1 MLSNLLGLTI
11 DKGDLNKKSPSP
23 VTNSLKKTAIN
34 YLAIGKMAEDL
45 KLIRLNFSRWLAIE
59 GVRVRGTPDMHML
72 KEDELSK
79 KFGVM
84 REKYFRSKVKLASAD
99 GTSGNKGWAKNLL
112 EKYIGYKIG
121 RKIERNLA
129 AAVLKK
135 YKKLTWIRKLVQLKK
150 KIKVFINRILSKLNI
165 KKMLADWIKQNYKK
179 FIEPLVKHLASKL
192 GFTTGLKAGLK
203 GVATVALRGFV
214 RMVPYVGIAIMIF
227 EGLYAAWNSPPNSDI
242 FKEFILGALDSFTLG
257 LIGKENISP
266 IYDKISEWHSILFTK
281 MFDAIDRSFKFI
293 EEKMTSF
300 VDFIIEKG
308 KSLFTVETRP
318 ADFESSFEKWNKQR
332 LQEESKMFEEYSD
345 YFDKME
351 KAISDKKTK
360 IGKLQFE
367 IASLEYSISAMV
379 KGPED
384 ARLQEA
390 KIQKAKEE
398 AEKTRLEEEV
408 KKTREGG
415 GPVEEKKKKSETPT
429 STKPSAAPV
438 TPPPTKPSAAPVT
451 PPSTKPSTV
460 TSTSSGA
467 GGTEQAILDEIA
479 KHESESSGG
488 YNAMN
493 QGTKGKIVSGPSEK
507 IIGKKLTDMTVGEL
521 MKKAA
526 NENDSA
532 EKRKKEGLIF
542 AAGRYQIIPKTL
554 KELVKKGVASAQDKF
569 DAKTQDML
577 CIALLELRGLSKYKQ
592 GKISAKE
599 FQNNL
604 AKEWASLPTTEGVSY
619 YHKPGQ
625 NVAGKGADQGLKNAI
640 ATITPA
646 TDTKLASAE
655 PKPTTTASSGKFLK
669 DESKQVA
676 QAQREQMKPKDVNV
690 AKVDKTNN
698 VKQTNYQNVAMGKDT
713 NPAETVTNR
722 AA

>member
-1 MLSNLLGLTI
+1 MLSDLLGLTI
-11 DKGDLNKKSPSP
+11 DKGNLNKKSPSP
-23 VTNSLKKTAIN
+23 VTSSLKKTATN
-34 YLAIGKMAEDL
+34 YLAIGRMAEDL
-45 KLIRLNFSRWLAIE
+45 KLIRLNFSRWLAME
-59 GVRVRGTPDMHML
+59 GVKVRGTPDMHML

-112 EKYIGYKIG
+112 EKYVGYKIG

-214 RMVPYVGIAIMIF
+214 RMIPYVGVAIMIF

-300 VDFIIEKG
+300 VDFIIKKS

-351 KAISDKKTK
+351 KAISDKKIK

-415 GPVEEKKKKSETPT
+415 GPVEEKKKKPETPIP
-429 STKPSAAPV
+429 SKPSAAPTTTV
-438 TPPPTKPSAAPVT
+438 VPSPTKKDESKYDEGPTKGAISSANEFVAKMYEPAKKAAAKLNVPVLGLLAQWATESGYGSKPSGDYNYFGLKSFGKPPQKLVTTTEVGLSKDAIEDYKKKGWFISQSGNKVKVKDLFKSYSSIDEAVMAQADFLLTNPRYAKAGVFGTKTPLEYGQALKKAGYATDSKYAETLSEVSKGVLKRLPETDKVQFAQNGEFLGPSAA
-451 PPSTKPSTV
+451 
-460 TSTSSGA
+460 G
-467 GGTEQAILDEIA
+467 
-479 KHESESSGG
+479 
-488 YNAMN
+488 
-493 QGTKGKIVSGPSEK
+493 
-507 IIGKKLTDMTVGEL
+507 
-521 MKKAA
+521 
-526 NENDSA
+526 
-532 EKRKKEGLIF
+532 
-542 AAGRYQIIPKTL
+542 
-554 KELVKKGVASAQDKF
+554 
-569 DAKTQDML
+569 
-577 CIALLELRGLSKYKQ
+577 
-592 GKISAKE
+592 
-599 FQNNL
+599 
-604 AKEWASLPTTEGVSY
+604 
-619 YHKPGQ
+619 
-625 NVAGKGADQGLKNAI
+625 
-640 ATITPA
+640 
-646 TDTKLASAE
+646 TKLAATE
-655 PKPTTTASSGKFLK
+655 KPTTTASSGKFLK